1 MGKARHNISN
11 WRQYNRALINR
22 GSLIFWVDEQAIN
35 SGIAISIMAA
45 EGAVSNTSIVPL
57 KRR

>member
-22 GSLIFWVDEQAIN
+22 GSLTFWVDEHAIEQWHCREHH
-35 SGIAISIMAA
+35 GRRGR
-45 EGAVSNTSIVPL
+45 GATVLS